1 MRKAYI
7 RPILKVEHEIEI
19 GSLLQG
25 SGVTG
30 LDGFGGMGTENGGQ
44 GNDYEDA
51 DARTNGI
58 LNLWED

>member
-7 RPILKVEHEIEI
+7 RPILTVEHEIEI

-30 LDGFGGMGTENGGQ
+30 LDGFGGMGTDNGGQ
-44 GNDYEDA
+44 GQDNDDA
-51 DARTNGI
+51 DAKSSGV